1 MGGGQGGDDSLHFTC
16 LSDAD
21 HRWGSRCAAL
31 GGYTL
36 IRAAYADTSRGDHER
51 LRVFKN
57 GSFLLATGINQKWKL
72 RFCVF
77 FPFRSWLSTPPPPP
91 SLNLS
96 LIDRT
101 LYGRCSKRDNSKRQ
115 WGVLSEWALSGSPT
129 LAFWHLYHS
138 RTVSLYNT
146 IPLILQFRHFTNSLK
161 ISPYKKHY
169 WLWWQWFIEKYVNE
183 QIDVNEQIY

>member
-36 IRAAYADTSRGDHER
+36 IRAEYADTSRGDHER
-51 LRVFKN
+51 LRVFKME
-57 GSFLLATGINQKWKL
+57 
-72 RFCVF
+72 
-77 FPFRSWLSTPPPPP
+77 LSLGYRNKSKMKAAVLCIVGYQPPPPPP

-115 WGVLSEWALSGSPT
+115 WSGRWVALPLLLFDT
-129 LAFWHLYHS
+129 FIIAEH
-138 RTVSLYNT
+138 T
-146 IPLILQFRHFTNSLK
+146 IPLILQFRHFSNSLK
-161 ISPYKKHY
+161 ISLYKKHY

-183 QIDVNEQIY
+183 QIHVYVNEQIY